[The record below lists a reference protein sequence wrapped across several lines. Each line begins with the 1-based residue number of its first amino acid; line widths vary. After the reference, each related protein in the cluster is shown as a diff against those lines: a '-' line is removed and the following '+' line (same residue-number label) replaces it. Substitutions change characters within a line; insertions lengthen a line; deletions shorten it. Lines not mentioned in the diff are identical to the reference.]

1 MVLQQLK
8 FMKKNIFVSIQN
20 MYKKIHLSLQ
30 ISLSFKHVYEKN
42 SNIPYHR
49 NFYWVSKI

>member
-20 MYKKIHLSLQ
+20 MYKKNPSEFTDIIELQ
-30 ISLSFKHVYEKN
+30 ARL
-42 SNIPYHR
+42 
-49 NFYWVSKI
+49 